1 MARMHA
7 RKRGRSGST
16 RPYRTSPPEWVKYTP
31 EEVEDLIVK
40 LSKEG
45 VPPSQIGI
53 ILRDQYGIPRAKLIT
68 GKRITKILKEKGLL
82 QDIPEDLMNL
92 IKRAVNLREHLDK
105 HPKDLHSRRGLI
117 LIESKIRRLVKYYVN
132 KGVLPEGWKYDP
144 EQAKLLVR

>member
-1 MARMHA
+1 
-7 RKRGRSGST
+7 
-16 RPYRTSPPEWVKYTP
+16 
-31 EEVEDLIVK
+31 
-40 LSKEG
+40 
-45 VPPSQIGI
+45 
-53 ILRDQYGIPRAKLIT
+53 
-68 GKRITKILKEKGLL
+68 
-82 QDIPEDLMNL
+82 L

>member
-132 KGVLPEGWKYDP
+132 
-144 EQAKLLVR
+144 

>member
-1 MARMHA
+1 MHA

-45 VPPSQIGI
+45 APPSQIGI